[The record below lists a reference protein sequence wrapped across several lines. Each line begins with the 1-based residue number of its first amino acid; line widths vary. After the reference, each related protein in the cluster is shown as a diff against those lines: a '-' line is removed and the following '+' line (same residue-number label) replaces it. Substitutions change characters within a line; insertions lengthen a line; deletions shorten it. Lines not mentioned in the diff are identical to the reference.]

1 MRRLSRRRSAS
12 STTKSPRMDVSG
24 LGRICWEKAKPV
36 PCWTRRWRK
45 RKRRTRNSRNWL
57 RKLTYKPRKPE
68 VKARKAKKK
77 RKHRAA
83 KHAAQKRNAFDL
95 ILAMLHRAAAG

>member
-12 STTKSPRMDVSG
+12 STTKSRRTDASG
-24 LGRICWEKAKPV
+24 RGRICWEKAKPV

-45 RKRRTRNSRNWL
+45 RKRRTRNLRNWL

-83 KHAAQKRNAFDL
+83 RHAAQERNGFDL
-95 ILAMLHRAAAG
+95 ILAMLH